1 MQAKEK
7 LKNNQ
12 KRKTKAV
19 QPDVHFSPC
28 MPDTHQI
35 VSNQIWLLQCTIPS
49 SQISACKSNGK
60 HMKKWG
66 EIRWLFSLDK
76 KWIVAA
82 SVQTASDVKFM
93 LISTSG

>member
-1 MQAKEK
+1 
-7 LKNNQ
+7 
-12 KRKTKAV
+12 
-19 QPDVHFSPC
+19 

-76 KWIVAA
+76 KW
-82 SVQTASDVKFM
+82 